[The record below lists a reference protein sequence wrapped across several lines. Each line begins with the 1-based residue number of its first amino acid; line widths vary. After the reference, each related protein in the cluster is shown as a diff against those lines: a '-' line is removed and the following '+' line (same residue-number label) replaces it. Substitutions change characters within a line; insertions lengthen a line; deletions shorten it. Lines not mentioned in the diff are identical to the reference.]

1 MTSGITVTIPDK
13 VYKIARGDK
22 AVIPCTFTPS
32 ATITAVS
39 WTADPDVQDDPEVI
53 KQTHSSVQLN

>member
-1 MTSGITVTIPDK
+1 MTSGITVNIPDK

-22 AVIPCTFTPS
+22 AVIPFTFTPS

-53 KQTHSSVQLN
+53 KQTHSSQFN